1 MLHKDPNEMFLKFV
15 YHKILK
21 YNVYT
26 AVQRFVVGVWFKIIL
41 KEVSYASVVLLN
53 IFFRIPWWIESSK
66 EQLKKSNKMHV
77 FQVTF
82 DQCNV
87 IAK

>member
-1 MLHKDPNEMFLKFV
+1 MLHKDPNEMFLKSV

-26 AVQRFVVGVWFKIIL
+26 GVQRFVVGVWFKIIL

-53 IFFRIPWWIESSK
+53 IFFRI
-66 EQLKKSNKMHV
+66 L
-77 FQVTF
+77 
-82 DQCNV
+82 
-87 IAK
+87 